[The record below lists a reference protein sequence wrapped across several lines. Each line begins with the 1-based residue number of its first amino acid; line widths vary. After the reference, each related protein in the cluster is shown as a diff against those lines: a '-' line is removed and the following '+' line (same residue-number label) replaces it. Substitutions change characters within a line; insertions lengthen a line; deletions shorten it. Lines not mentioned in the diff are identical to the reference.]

1 MSISPAASIGQMT
14 PKRIP
19 VTPTRTPSRSA
30 GRRKS
35 QNGNNMG
42 YDPMSVCKGKTPGT
56 SGKENNRSRFPITQ
70 SPAGSTPIGAAGTA
84 VRNSTSGGGGSGVDV
99 GVRKFD
105 LMPPPMP
112 RTPGGSGSGGKST
125 TSSSSMSAMRT
136 TPVVSPLRQ
145 HDPNKSLQHQQQQ
158 EQQQQG
164 RPERSSPVATDGV
177 GRKEERAGG
186 GGGDVTPSRGNG
198 FNLGSSHAR
207 GKSSPTVVGSSS
219 GRPKNSA
226 TRNAATSC
234 RSATAAAAR
243 CAPTPPRR
251 ASRPVTSASPG
262 RSFFGADYG
271 GDDGGDGGEGK
282 ANTGIAAAAACSMP
296 PPTAPAGL
304 HHDHDDGQQQQQ
316 QQRRPPPSPRS
327 SGWGLMEE
335 LLADRA
341 REFAEQAAAEALV
354 GMPWDAARG
363 FTRALKIVPKVSAT
377 KGGRV
382 ELLLA
387 RAQVLSSLGK
397 HEACAE

>member
-1 MSISPAASIGQMT
+1 MHFPEMGYVIFELREAALTSRFFVLIVHETHIRAVLKSWSIHARNINDPFPVPFPISPSYLNPILDKMQKTLAQ
-14 PKRIP
+14 
-19 VTPTRTPSRSA
+19 
-30 GRRKS
+30 S

-186 GGGDVTPSRGNG
+186 GGGDGIQAGVQ
-198 FNLGSSHAR
+198 HKH
-207 GKSSPTVVGSSS
+207 KS
-219 GRPKNSA
+219 
-226 TRNAATSC
+226 
-234 RSATAAAAR
+234 
-243 CAPTPPRR
+243 
-251 ASRPVTSASPG
+251 
-262 RSFFGADYG
+262 
-271 GDDGGDGGEGK
+271 GDK
-282 ANTGIAAAAACSMP
+282 GIS
-296 PPTAPAGL
+296 
-304 HHDHDDGQQQQQ
+304 
-316 QQRRPPPSPRS
+316 
-327 SGWGLMEE
+327 
-335 LLADRA
+335 
-341 REFAEQAAAEALV
+341 
-354 GMPWDAARG
+354 
-363 FTRALKIVPKVSAT
+363 I
-377 KGGRV
+377 
-382 ELLLA
+382 
-387 RAQVLSSLGK
+387 QVWIY
-397 HEACAE
+397 

>member
-1 MSISPAASIGQMT
+1 MYPLRPNTSPPRPA
-14 PKRIP
+14 PL
-19 VTPTRTPSRSA
+19 RS
-30 GRRKS
+30 
-35 QNGNNMG
+35 
-42 YDPMSVCKGKTPGT
+42 
-56 SGKENNRSRFPITQ
+56 ETQ
-70 SPAGSTPIGAAGTA
+70 
-84 VRNSTSGGGGSGVDV
+84 V
-99 GVRKFD
+99 
-105 LMPPPMP
+105 PPPL
-112 RTPGGSGSGGKST
+112 
-125 TSSSSMSAMRT
+125 
-136 TPVVSPLRQ
+136 SP
-145 HDPNKSLQHQQQQ
+145 S
-158 EQQQQG
+158 
-164 RPERSSPVATDGV
+164 
-177 GRKEERAGG
+177 
-186 GGGDVTPSRGNG
+186 VTPSRGNG

-282 ANTGIAAAAACSMP
+282 ANTGIGGGDGSCKTGMSPKVTAAAAAACSMP

-327 SGWGLMEE
+327 SSRRRTPLARRRPPSASSTRTTSKASAAASASSDRHRHHQSNCNTATATGPDAAVQANPNDAAAVGVGVGVGSASPPVVPGTVGAGAVSGWGLMEE

-397 HEACAE
+397 HEACAEVMSGTTFVIWVFFRFFPRRCSLCCQGLSRVSYVPSANTVIMYSCMCAR